1 VLRFVHGLIK
11 KVIIADP
18 LGVLADAAFSTPDG
32 NLTTLTA
39 WIGVTAYTFQIY
51 FDFSGYSDMAIGLA
65 RMLGFRFPENFN
77 RPYSSV
83 SVTDFWRRWHMTL
96 SAWFRDY
103 LYIPL
108 GGDRVS
114 QARTC
119 EPADRVPLISNRLPS
134 FTKHFASGRRPSSS
148 SPRATSSSWRWSSER
163 LAGQAGFTI
172 PTIKVRSRRPCSRV

>member
-119 EPADRVPLISNRLPS
+119 EPADRVPGHR
-134 FTKHFASGRRPSSS
+134 
-148 SPRATSSSWRWSSER
+148 R
-163 LAGQAGFTI
+163 LARSSLD
-172 PTIKVRSRRPCSRV
+172 VRPLGRLSRHLLAHRKSFRPALHR